1 MTTIT
6 TANTSAAD
14 KVFVFRGF
22 DRVVLNAGQFVES
35 DGVVRDLANG
45 ETFKLGQTAFRD
57 ENEARQVARARVQ
70 RFCL

>member
-6 TANTSAAD
+6 TANTAAAD

-22 DRVVLNAGQFVES
+22 DRVVLNADQFVEA
-35 DGVVRDLANG
+35 DGIVRDLASG
-45 ETFKLGQTAFRD
+45 ETFELGQTAFHD
-57 ENEARQVARARVQ
+57 EKEARQVARARVQ